1 MKTKARIKGLLAAA
15 ILLAAYFAI
24 VSFISGFDFAASQFS
39 QFFGFIIALAI
50 GFGVQFG
57 LYSYLKEKAAGMG
70 EGKVVAV
77 TGATSTAAMVSCCAH
92 YLANIVPLLGVTAFA
107 TFLAQYQVRF
117 FWAGILMNFLGI
129 AFIINRIRA
138 ATVHHQKMS

>member
-1 MKTKARIKGLLAAA
+1 MKTKAFVKGLIAAT

-24 VSFISGFDFAASQFS
+24 VSLISGFDFAASQFS
-39 QFFGFIIALAI
+39 QFFGFILALSI

-57 LYSYLKEKAAGMG
+57 LYSYLKEKVAGAG

-107 TFLAQYQVRF
+107 SFLAQYQVKF
-117 FWAGILMNFLGI
+117 FWVGILMNLAGI
-129 AFIINRIRA
+129 AFIINRLKA
-138 ATVHHQKMS
+138 ATAHHEKMS